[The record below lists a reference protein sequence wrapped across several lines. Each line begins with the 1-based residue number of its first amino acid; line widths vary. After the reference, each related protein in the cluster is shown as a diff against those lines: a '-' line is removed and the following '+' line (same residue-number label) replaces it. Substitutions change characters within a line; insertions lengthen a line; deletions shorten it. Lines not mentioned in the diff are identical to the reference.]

1 MRIIEWIIGL
11 PRLTRILLVAAF
23 ALAVTL
29 SISPL
34 VDIIYADFFFSMD
47 TRMAP
52 SLVTAAF
59 GLIMYL
65 IGWWLIVGTV
75 GERPA
80 LKKAIFWYLSIGIFA
95 IVFVSLLL
103 AAGVDLLNTV
113 D

>member
-1 MRIIEWIIGL
+1 MAGKSMSHKPAHRTGKVQQIPMRIIEWIIGL

-52 SLVTAAF
+52 SLVTAVF
-59 GLIMYL
+59 G
-65 IGWWLIVGTV
+65 
-75 GERPA
+75 
-80 LKKAIFWYLSIGIFA
+80 
-95 IVFVSLLL
+95 
-103 AAGVDLLNTV
+103 
-113 D
+113 